1 MSKNSIGEFIAVLR
15 KSNGYTQQEVADRLG
30 VSNKTVSSWE
40 TGASCPDIAMLPA
53 IAELF
58 GVTCDELLRGERI
71 AAGESAEVSQKKHD
85 KALSF
90 QMARYK
96 NNLSIVAAVS
106 YGLIAAG
113 VLLTM
118 ILAFAA
124 LRSRLGF
131 WLGLVLLLAAIL
143 TAVIACRRLQ
153 FLVSAD
159 EFDDSALTSLRGDI
173 FCTQGKIIL
182 TCAAA
187 FGFIFPHALVPAY
200 GGLTAP
206 YAFLYGSIGAVAAL
220 LIGTPV
226 YFAAKS
232 HSRIFADSARKKA
245 NFTMKNIL
253 LCFGIAALAII
264 LWVVIASWLA
274 GTVYFSGI
282 PAWFAALY
290 YIVPALLLAAA
301 VVFFI
306 LRRKRFLQNENDRKD
321 AS

>member
-1 MSKNSIGEFIAVLR
+1 MPKNSIGEFIAILR

-96 NNLSIVAAVS
+96 NNVSVTAAVS

-113 VLLTM
+113 VLLTL

-153 FLVSAD
+153 AITAVRMAASSSTSPSQNPSRLRSAANAKIRVS
-159 EFDDSALTSLRGDI
+159 STP
-173 FCTQGKIIL
+173 
-182 TCAAA
+182 AA
-187 FGFIFPHALVPAY
+187 ISP
-200 GGLTAP
+200 
-206 YAFLYGSIGAVAAL
+206 
-220 LIGTPV
+220 
-226 YFAAKS
+226 
-232 HSRIFADSARKKA
+232 
-245 NFTMKNIL
+245 
-253 LCFGIAALAII
+253 
-264 LWVVIASWLA
+264 
-274 GTVYFSGI
+274 
-282 PAWFAALY
+282 
-290 YIVPALLLAAA
+290 
-301 VVFFI
+301 
-306 LRRKRFLQNENDRKD
+306 
-321 AS
+321 